1 MKDFEVKKFTEQE
14 EMRTFFKEQE
24 QTDRWL
30 PVYTNELE
38 TVPLEDNELALLDPT
53 AFNVTKANGY
63 SISGFSAD
71 VTPED
76 ITSSMQSTKTSVIV
90 PMDDRFQMYPLRY
103 TAWTHLQK
111 RAGLEGRSI
120 NNLKDRVRA
129 RELAPGKRCSMLNEC
144 LSLYS
149 DMTNVLIRD
158 GKVTAL
164 MSGDESDYA
173 IMPQIRLINI
183 LENELGAQYSSYKF
197 QGAQTNHEIT
207 QILYSVED
215 EQLER
220 NIRNLLSSNNIQ
232 AKDVRT
238 QIQFTTSDTGNC
250 AARLTPMI
258 SVDGHYLPIG
268 KSECVD
274 HKGGSKAMS
283 SFIDMTHAFLG
294 KYRENI
300 DCIRRLMDIKII
312 CPDTCLQHI
321 YEKLN
326 LSGGYGKYLRVIKEK
341 LAQEFTA
348 HTAYDIYWCLN
359 EMLFL
364 SMDAAKAD
372 NKTVNIYSFIKDQE
386 TIGSVLFWNFKE
398 FDY

>member
-1 MKDFEVKKFTEQE
+1 MKDFEVVKFNNQDEMKAFFTEQE
-14 EMRTFFKEQE
+14 K
-24 QTDRWL
+24 TDRWV
-30 PVYTNELE
+30 PVYTKELE
-38 TVPLEDNELALLDPT
+38 TVPLENNELALYDPT
-53 AFNVTKANGY
+53 AFAVTMSNGY
-63 SISGFSAD
+63 NISGFAAD

-90 PMDDRFQMYPLRY
+90 PVDDRFRMYPLRY

-120 NNLKDRVRA
+120 NNLKDKVKSK
-129 RELAPGKRCSMLNEC
+129 ELAPSKRCSMLNEC

-158 GKVTAL
+158 GKVTSL

-183 LENELGAQYSSYKF
+183 LENELSSQYSSFSF
-197 QGAQTNHEIT
+197 QSAQTNHEIT
-207 QILYSVED
+207 QILYSISD

-220 NIRNLLSSNNIQ
+220 NIRNLLSSNGIQ
-232 AKDVRT
+232 VNDVKA

-258 SVDGHYLPIG
+258 HVDGRTLPIG
-268 KSECVD
+268 KSDDVD

-300 DCIRRLMDIKII
+300 DCIRRLMDVRIVN
-312 CPDTCLQHI
+312 PESCLQHI
-321 YEKLN
+321 YDKLN
-326 LSGGYGKYLRVIKEK
+326 LTGGYGKYLRVIKEK
-341 LAQEFTA
+341 LAQEFSS

-364 SMDAAKAD
+364 NMDAAKAD
-372 NKTVNIYSFIKDQE
+372 NKKVNIYSFIKDQE
-386 TIGSVLFWNFKE
+386 TVGSILFWNFKE